1 MPVKPCCVGQWT
13 MRNGCE
19 VQLCK
24 ACELCGGEGTMLVTN
39 FESAWECEEF
49 MHRRKP
55 TRKPGEDLY
64 TFPTFTIPEAG
75 QELGIDGWTLLN
87 WYSKSEPLLHP
98 SGWYGEDKAFALL
111 SFRDLEEA
119 YKLHLLRTKFGQ
131 SMQYLHKALTE
142 AGKETNSLHP
152 LIDCKLIVFS
162 YLALDKPARG
172 RGKRKMLPLGFE
184 GAKSQLIP
192 EVVDA
197 WGRRIVAD
205 SKGKTV
211 RMYPYRLAKSDDHSR
226 PVSMDPEVL
235 SGRLVVTG
243 TRIPVRV
250 LHSRSLGGETPEQI
264 ASDYGISPEL
274 VQKALI
280 HFAQKD
286 KKPVHSIS

>member
-1 MPVKPCCVGQWT
+1 
-13 MRNGCE
+13 
-19 VQLCK
+19 
-24 ACELCGGEGTMLVTN
+24 MLVTN
-39 FESAWECEEF
+39 SESFWESEEA
-49 MHRRKP
+49 MHRKKP
-55 TRKPGEDLY
+55 TRNRGEDLY
-64 TFPTFTIPEAG
+64 TFPTFTIPEAA

-87 WYSKSEPLLHP
+87 WYSKRDALLTP
-98 SGWYGEDKAFALL
+98 SAWYGEEEAFALL

-131 SMQYLHKALTE
+131 TMQYLHKALKDARNE
-142 AGKETNSLHP
+142 SKSKHP
-152 LIDCKLIVFS
+152 LIDCKLVVFS

-184 GAKSQLIP
+184 GTKSQLIP

-197 WGRRIVAD
+197 WGKRIVSD

-211 RMYPYRLAKSDDHSR
+211 RMYPYRLAKNDDQSR
-226 PVSMDPEVL
+226 PVSMDPDVL

-250 LHSRSLGGETPEQI
+250 LNARSLGGETPEQI
-264 ASDYGISPEL
+264 ASDYGISPDL
-274 VQKALI
+274 VRKALI

-286 KKPVHSIS
+286 KKTVHPVS